1 MADKSKILDLP
12 MKPPDLLA
20 DILEMARRREEEL
33 GPLMSALPVGKVRR
47 MVPGREYLV
56 QWRHLKR
63 RQRIVL
69 DDFLDNPVMPVLR
82 YRVVTA
88 ASGRKQF
95 GPIHHLRAADV
106 AGYEPVI
113 RPV

>member
-1 MADKSKILDLP
+1 MADKRKILDLP
-12 MKPPDLLA
+12 MTPPDCLA
-20 DILEMARRREEEL
+20 DILDVARRREEEL
-33 GPLMSALPVGKVRR
+33 RLTSALPAEEVRE

-82 YRVVTA
+82 YHVVTA
-88 ASGRKQF
+88 SGGRKQF

-106 AGYEPVI
+106 AGYEPI
-113 RPV
+113 IKRA